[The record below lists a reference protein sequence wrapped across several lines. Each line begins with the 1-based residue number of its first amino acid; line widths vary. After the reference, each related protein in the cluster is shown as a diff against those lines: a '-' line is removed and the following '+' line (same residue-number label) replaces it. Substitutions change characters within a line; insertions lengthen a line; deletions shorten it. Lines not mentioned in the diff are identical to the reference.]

1 MDVCKVMKLLVSFQY
16 TLLNTS
22 SFLTQ
27 VGHVTFKKLHVTI
40 REQQVNQDK
49 RETGH
54 LIGC

>member
-27 VGHVTFKKLHVTI
+27 VGHVTLKKLHVTI